1 MKKMLAK
8 KDSQVEQQEQEIK
21 SLKGRVADLQ
31 REMEERE
38 QKHIKGRGL
47 GDIHKEIKEFLDDR
61 ELKDAKMDGQ
71 LGQGNRL
78 DGVLYDASEASG
90 RSKAF
95 HDLHDLLSATEYSRA
110 NEPLAD
116 FIKYF
121 KFIRDLHKKDGLAV
135 RPAFVDKDLLE
146 DGLSETFGLK
156 IEERLTERVRAV

>member
-1 MKKMLAK
+1 MLAK
-8 KDSQVEQQEQEIK
+8 KNSQVEQQEQEIK
-21 SLKGRVADLQ
+21 SLSGRVADLQ

-47 GDIHKEIKEFLDDR
+47 GDIYKEIKEFLDDR
-61 ELKDAKMDGQ
+61 ELKDAKIDGQ
-71 LGQGNRL
+71 LSEGNHL
-78 DGVLYDASEASG
+78 DGVGETSG

-121 KFIRDLHKKDGLAV
+121 KVIRDLHKKDGLAV

-146 DGLSETFGLK
+146 DSLSETFGLQ